1 MFLCYNFGM
10 KKLLILLVIVCG
22 MCNQVLAE
30 DIVLDGVQPEKIEI
44 PKSDVS
50 LKSSLVINDDSVMQE
65 IVRMQ
70 KEKDMEDIE
79 ALWQGTVDNNQVIG
93 FALKKLATPES
104 QRRIH
109 ASLMSKTLSALVA
122 GASFAPM
129 MMGGDYLVQT
139 SAFAAGRLA
148 QNLINKKNLPT
159 EVPLTDTEMIELAG
173 LIENLQD
180 RIINAYYNYKASL
193 SQLKETRSRLLLYNK
208 NYSKAMDE
216 DDLLEITISA
226 SLYDNM
232 TMEEFYYL
240 QQAKKYHMELQRLAG
255 KKVVNSLNMYQYNTN
270 ATLYKGKEAAK

>member
-1 MFLCYNFGM
+1 MR
-10 KKLLILLVIVCG
+10 KLLVLLVLMCG
-22 MCNQVLAE
+22 ICNQVLAD
-30 DIVLDGVQPEKIEI
+30 DIVLDGVKPEKIEL
-44 PKSDVS
+44 PKSDVN

-70 KEKDMEDIE
+70 KEKDLADIE
-79 ALWQGTVDNNQVIG
+79 ALWEGTVDNNQVIG

-148 QNLINKKNLPT
+148 QNLINKKNIPS
-159 EVPLTDTEMIELAG
+159 EIPLTDTEMIELAG

-180 RIINAYYNYKASL
+180 KIINAYYNYKSSL
-193 SQLKETRSRLLLYNK
+193 SQLKETRSRLLLYSK
-208 NYSKAMDE
+208 NYSKAMEE
-216 DDLLEITISA
+216 DDLLEITISS

-240 QQAKKYHMELQRLAG
+240 QQAKKYHLELQRLAG
-255 KKVVNSLNMYQYNTN
+255 KKVVDGLNLYQYNANT
-270 ATLYKGKEAAK
+270 ALFQGKEQVK